1 LRALAA
7 RWLGLDVSEGRL
19 FALDTATVSVLGV
32 DRGTQV
38 VRSWNAEAR

>member
-1 LRALAA
+1 
-7 RWLGLDVSEGRL
+7 VSEGRL

-38 VRSWNAEAR
+38 VRQWNYLP